1 MSLIRKNRED
11 SITLAGVRLR
21 PRIGTTQQERETP
34 QECLADLTI
43 WGDFE
48 RAGESDSLEESI
60 DYSAVLS
67 TVKSAAVARTYSL
80 VETLAYRIV
89 RDVLK
94 QFAVSRVRVRVRK
107 RPAALAEDL
116 DFVEVEVEEST
127 V

>member
-1 MSLIRKNRED
+1 MPLGKNRED
-11 SITLAGVRLR
+11 SITLAGVRIR
-21 PRIGTTQQERETP
+21 PRIGTTQSEREMP
-34 QECLADLTI
+34 QECLVDLTI

-48 RAGESDSLEESI
+48 RAGESDSLDESV

-67 TVKSAAVARTYSL
+67 TVKSVAAAGAYCL

-89 RDVLK
+89 RDVLN
-94 QFAVSRVRVRVRK
+94 QFAVNRVRVKVRK
-107 RPAALAEDL
+107 RPASLADDL